1 MAKKYEKI
9 EEFLDAREAAENGG
23 DDAGAGGGD
32 DGGTDSAE
40 ATGTDDIN
48 IWMRGLWM
56 LILALLFGLAEAVL
70 VAFAFLQF
78 LWMLFTKEKNGFL
91 ADAGETI
98 GKWLHAVAR
107 FQAGTTEEK
116 PFPWRRLD

>member
-1 MAKKYEKI
+1 MAKKDEKI

-56 LILALLFGLAEAVL
+56 LILALLFGLAETVL
-70 VAFAFLQF
+70 VAFAFR
-78 LWMLFTKEKNGFL
+78 G
-91 ADAGETI
+91 
-98 GKWLHAVAR
+98 
-107 FQAGTTEEK
+107 
-116 PFPWRRLD
+116 RRRR